1 MFDLG
6 WTELLIIGVVAL
18 IVVGPKDLPKMF
30 RTLGQF
36 TAKARNLAREF
47 QRAMDAAADESGVKD
62 IARDLRNTA
71 SGRDIKDAMGFDEL
85 DKEMRAMGRP
95 DQWGKSPSPK
105 PGKTAATKAK
115 PDPAAPPPD
124 GEEAAVAADDSDQA
138 GRAAHA
144 AAMDEE
150 RRKRAERAAE
160 ARARAAEI
168 RARRE
173 PQAAAPPAKSSGAT
187 RKATAGKSRGAAA
200 PAAET
205 PAPDADR

>member
-36 TAKARNLAREF
+36 MGKARGMAREF
-47 QRAMDAAADESGVKD
+47 QRAMDSAADESGVKD

-71 SGRDIKDAMGFDEL
+71 SGKDVKDAMGFDDL

-95 DQWGKSPSPK
+95 DQWGKGGAKK
-105 PGKTAATKAK
+105 PGKPATPRAK
-115 PDPAAPPPD
+115 PDPAAPPPAD
-124 GEEAAVAADDSDQA
+124 AVDDDEAAVQADDRAQA
-138 GRAAHA
+138 ARAAHD

-150 RRKRAERAAE
+150 RKKRAERAAE
-160 ARARAAEI
+160 ARKRAAEI

-173 PQAAAPPAKSSGAT
+173 AGKDAHGTDAAAEPPAGA
-187 RKATAGKSRGAAA
+187 
-200 PAAET
+200 E
-205 PAPDADR
+205 APDADR

>member
-36 TAKARNLAREF
+36 TAKARNMAREF

-71 SGRDIKDAMGFDEL
+71 SGKDFKDAMGLDEL
-85 DKEMRAMGRP
+85 DREMRAMGRP
-95 DQWGKSPSPK
+95 DQWGKSPAPKAAK
-105 PGKTAATKAK
+105 PGTRAK
-115 PDPAAPPPD
+115 PDPAAAPPD
-124 GEEAAVAADDSDQA
+124 DDEAAVQTDDRDQA
-138 GRAAHA
+138 ARAAHA

-160 ARARAAEI
+160 ARARDAEI
-168 RARRE
+168 RARR
-173 PQAAAPPAKSSGAT
+173 ASDAADDTVAKAAPKP
-187 RKATAGKSRGAAA
+187 AA
-200 PAAET
+200 PET
-205 PAPDADR
+205 ER

>member
-36 TAKARNLAREF
+36 TAKARNMAREF
-47 QRAMDAAADESGVKD
+47 QRAMDSAADEAGVKD

-71 SGRDIKDAMGFDEL
+71 SGKDIKDAMGFDEL

-95 DQWGKSPSPK
+95 DQWGKSG
-105 PGKTAATKAK
+105 PGKPAKPATPKAK
-115 PDPAAPPPD
+115 PDPAAPPPGAPAD
-124 GEEAAVAADDSDQA
+124 ADEAAVQADDRSQA
-138 GRAAHA
+138 ARAAHA
-144 AAMDEE
+144 DAMSEE

-160 ARARAAEI
+160 ARQRAAEI

-173 PQAAAPPAKSSGAT
+173 GGESTQPAGSAAAKPS
-187 RKATAGKSRGAAA
+187 
-200 PAAET
+200 PAAS
-205 PAPDADR
+205 PDAER

>member
-1 MFDLG
+1 MFDIG

-36 TAKARNLAREF
+36 MGKARGMAREF
-47 QRAMDAAADESGVKD
+47 QRAMDAAADETGVKD

-71 SGRDIKDAMGFDEL
+71 SGKDVKDAMGFDEL

-95 DQWGKSPSPK
+95 DQWGKSK
-105 PGKTAATKAK
+105 PTKAGKGQTPKAK
-115 PDPAAPPPD
+115 PDPGAPPPAD
-124 GEEAAVAADDSDQA
+124 PVDEDEAAVQADDRTQA
-138 GRAAHA
+138 ARAAHA
-144 AAMDEE
+144 EAMAEE

-173 PQAAAPPAKSSGAT
+173 AGKGAADAGAPPAGA
-187 RKATAGKSRGAAA
+187 
-200 PAAET
+200 E
-205 PAPDADR
+205 APDADR